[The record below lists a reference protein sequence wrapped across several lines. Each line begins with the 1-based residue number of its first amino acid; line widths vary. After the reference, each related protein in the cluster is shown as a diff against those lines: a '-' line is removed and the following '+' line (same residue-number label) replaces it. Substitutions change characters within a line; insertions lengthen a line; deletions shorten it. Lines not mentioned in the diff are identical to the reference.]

1 MASVISALGKQAA
14 AIPLEPGLAEASDLL
29 TSVVEDTAYVGE
41 VYSLG
46 YEDALVEIHDFH
58 RQQVGGIPAL
68 SFLIATRV
76 QPGRETDVREE
87 DASIVLL
94 RVLDKCDLPDAAE
107 ALRVRVETAKRV
119 SGEVERFWDHRDVM
133 DPQTAQLL
141 GYGGVKCRVL
151 GTFYMNDFGS
161 DGKHDY
167 RLMFGSD
174 LSNYYPNRGLKVY
187 KPKASVLAK
196 IINYRDPLARTHGP
210 TAEVQIGHVR
220 YASTN
225 RPFQRI
231 GDVPVLISPTDL
243 LGMKT
248 ALFGMTRT
256 GKSNTTKV
264 ILKAIFGLRWHSQH
278 SSRIGQIIFDPN
290 GEYANENTQD
300 NGGGTNP
307 VAIKNVWMCGP
318 TAEQSKLRED
328 VITYGITKHPNDPDR
343 KLMLLNFHAE
353 QNLQIG

>member
-1 MASVISALGKQAA
+1 MFEKKMLQLSYFAFWISAIYPTPPKHFGF
-14 AIPLEPGLAEASDLL
+14 GLK
-29 TSVVEDTAYVGE
+29 
-41 VYSLG
+41 
-46 YEDALVEIHDFH
+46 
-58 RQQVGGIPAL
+58 RQSA
-68 SFLIATRV
+68 
-76 QPGRETDVREE
+76 
-87 DASIVLL
+87 
-94 RVLDKCDLPDAAE
+94 
-107 ALRVRVETAKRV
+107 V
-119 SGEVERFWDHRDVM
+119 SGESERFWDHRDVG
-133 DPQTAQLL
+133 PQTAQLL
-141 GYGGVKCRVL
+141 GYAGVKCRVL

-210 TAEVQIGHVR
+210 TPEVQIGHVR

-248 ALFGMTRT
+248 ALFGMLRT

-300 NGGGTNP
+300 SGGGTNP